1 MLDEGGRKRVEEKRR
16 FCVYAFCAKMREAER
31 SSCPLMRTRVVFH
44 VPHPAP
50 IGSGLV
56 QREALE
62 FQRRSAVPV
71 DNEDGESSVVG
82 DRGGGVGAADPY

>member
-1 MLDEGGRKRVEEKRR
+1 MSDEGEKKGY
-16 FCVYAFCAKMREAER
+16 VYAFCAKMREAKR

-62 FQRRSAVPV
+62 FQIRSAGPV
-71 DNEDGESSVVG
+71 DNEDGESGVCGCRRSGGWRCGSVLT
-82 DRGGGVGAADPY
+82 

>member
-1 MLDEGGRKRVEEKRR
+1 MREKKKKGY
-16 FCVYAFCAKMREAER
+16 VYAFCAKMREAEL

-56 QREALE
+56 QRQALE
-62 FQRRSAVPV
+62 FQIRSAVPA
-71 DNEDGESSVVG
+71 DNEDGESSVCG
-82 DRGGGVGAADPY
+82 CWRSGGWCCGSVLT